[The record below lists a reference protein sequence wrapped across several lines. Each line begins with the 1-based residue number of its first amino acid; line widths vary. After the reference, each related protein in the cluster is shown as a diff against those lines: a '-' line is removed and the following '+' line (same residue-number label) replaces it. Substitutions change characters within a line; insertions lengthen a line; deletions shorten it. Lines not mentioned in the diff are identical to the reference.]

1 VLAAA
6 AAAAAAKVKEGHVT
20 GGPISSV
27 QT

>member
-1 VLAAA
+1 VL

-27 QT
+27 QTWS

>member
-1 VLAAA
+1 VL